1 MPPKRKPALSV
12 QFEELT
18 LFEPEQYVAPTENLL
33 EVQQSAV
40 AKAVGNVVTPAIASI
55 EFQPTLPGVV
65 TEQKSK
71 RRAAFG
77 RYVGP
82 EHFDLFGD
90 YDLKNIPKED
100 RGWITPNFLDD
111 NLITA
116 RKDAPNVVSG
126 IALNTYEYNL
136 LIRARNPK
144 YLRNKVVTA
153 SMGYERP
160 TEQKRTQAEMRGN
173 STIQQKLVGMTNH
186 IGNLEQSNG
195 MLKQL
200 VHLSLAPGYAHTTDA
215 KLIELYANAW
225 NEFENIIDVVH
236 IVEKWTDEQRDRADP
251 SFLRYLTKDDQIMR
265 VHQWKSMI
273 LLARRYV
280 THRIYLFTDRED
292 KAKELLGS
300 QQGQAK

>member
-1 MPPKRKPALSV
+1 
-12 QFEELT
+12 
-18 LFEPEQYVAPTENLL
+18 
-33 EVQQSAV
+33 
-40 AKAVGNVVTPAIASI
+40 
-55 EFQPTLPGVV
+55 
-65 TEQKSK
+65 
-71 RRAAFG
+71 
-77 RYVGP
+77 
-82 EHFDLFGD
+82 
-90 YDLKNIPKED
+90 
-100 RGWITPNFLDD
+100 
-111 NLITA
+111 
-116 RKDAPNVVSG
+116 
-126 IALNTYEYNL
+126 
-136 LIRARNPK
+136 
-144 YLRNKVVTA
+144 
-153 SMGYERP
+153 MGYERP